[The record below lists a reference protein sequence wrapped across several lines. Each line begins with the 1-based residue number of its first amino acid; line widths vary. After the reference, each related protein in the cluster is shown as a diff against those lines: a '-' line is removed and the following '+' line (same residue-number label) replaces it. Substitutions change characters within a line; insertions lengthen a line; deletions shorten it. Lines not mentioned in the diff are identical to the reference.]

1 MNQCILWLLFSV
13 IWHCSLALD
22 PSFFFLANQSESLFG
37 GISSSC
43 NLALSAPVDAC
54 PRELLNYLG
63 KGEFYTLANETV
75 MDVLCRGEC
84 PAALASY
91 QSEVITACANDP
103 QPKPGYPATHWVDA
117 VRSVQV
123 QLCLKDSDTGEY
135 CTNFIQRTLG
145 DASDPNDLLGG
156 YVSADL
162 CSECVVNLFRH
173 QQSTPYSNYD
183 PNMAEAW
190 AAIQANCGLS
200 FPTATQTLKT
210 NVTSLGNYAPSG
222 YPTALCVGGGNYTVV
237 SGDNCNDIAKKTSV
251 STGSLITLNSL
262 RMNCSNLLIG
272 QSLCIP
278 PACDTYE
285 VQPDN
290 TCVGIATQFSTSF
303 QQIIAW
309 NPTINPYC
317 TNLIAGQNI
326 CVGPPG
332 GFQNFST
339 IPGASVTKTAIYATT
354 TADRPSSVA
363 SGTTTKCGKY
373 YTVQL
378 GDYCELVALNQT
390 ISLDLLLAL
399 NPQIDDSCTNL
410 QANVAYCV
418 IPTQDWNTT
427 TTSTIAPA
435 PTSTPPGTTEECYEW
450 YIIQSGDYCAKVQ
463 DKFGITFEQFQG
475 WNPSINEDC
484 SNLELGVAYCVNGA
498 AAIAA
503 RATSEAQGVLQR
515 QKLAIRGAGPTQT
528 LAPEVAYRGVAIG
541 WPGVGSPRW
550 RKLMGLHN

>member
-1 MNQCILWLLFSV
+1 MNLCILWLLFST
-13 IWHCSLALD
+13 IWYCTLAAD
-22 PSFFFLANQSESLFG
+22 PSFFFLTNQSESLFDG
-37 GISSSC
+37 VSSSC
-43 NLALSAPVDAC
+43 NLALSAPVGAC

-63 KGEFYTLANETV
+63 KGEFYTLVNETV
-75 MDVLCRGEC
+75 MDVLCRDEC
-84 PAALASY
+84 PAALTNY
-91 QSEVITACANDP
+91 RSEVITACATDP
-103 QPKPGYPATHWVDA
+103 QPEPGYPAAHWVDA
-117 VRSVQV
+117 VSSVQV
-123 QLCLKDSDTGEY
+123 QLY
-135 CTNFIQRTLG
+135 FIQRTLG
-145 DASDPNDLLGG
+145 DALDPNELLGG
-156 YVSADL
+156 YAPADL
-162 CSECVVNLFRH
+162 YSECVVNLFRH

-183 PNMAEAW
+183 PGMAEAW
-190 AAIQANCGLS
+190 AAIQANCNLS

-210 NVTSLGNYAPSG
+210 NVTSLGNYAPPG
-222 YPTALCVGGGNYTVV
+222 YPTASCVGGRNYTVV
-237 SGDNCNDIAKKTSV
+237 SGDNCNDIAKKTNV
-251 STGSLITLNSL
+251 STGFLITLNSL
-262 RMNCSNLLIG
+262 RMDCSNLLIG
-272 QSLCIP
+272 QNLCIP
-278 PACDTYE
+278 PACDAYE
-285 VQPDN
+285 VQPEN

-399 NPQIDDSCTNL
+399 NPQIDAGCTNL

-418 IPTQDWNTT
+418 LPTQDWNTT

-450 YIIQSGDYCAKVQ
+450 YIIQGGDYCAKVQ

-498 AAIAA
+498 TAIAA
-503 RATSEAQGVLQR
+503 RATSEAHDGRQR

-528 LAPEVAYRGVAIG
+528 LAPDVAYGGVAIG
-541 WPGVGSPRW
+541 WPGVDSPRR
-550 RKLMGLHN
+550 RKQMGLQD